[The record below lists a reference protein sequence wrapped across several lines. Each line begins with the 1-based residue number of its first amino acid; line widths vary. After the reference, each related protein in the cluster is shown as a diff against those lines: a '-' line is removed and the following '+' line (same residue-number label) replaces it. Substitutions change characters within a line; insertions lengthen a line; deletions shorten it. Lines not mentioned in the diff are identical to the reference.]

1 MGNTDSRIISSSG
14 SSGSGGPVRPTPDD
28 YDKRR
33 LTNLYN
39 TPVESAQ
46 VFKRKLLTGGSL
58 PFVYHEG
65 IRITINS
72 GAEYL
77 IHSTDASGAQVVTE
91 ARHMSNNWDPVG
103 EVLVPR
109 GNQTVGDL
117 MKTARRDGGY
127 ILPIKF
133 IASMDENEGQDQAT
147 TTPEAIE
154 TTTSVEPADAG
165 LDVPSPEK
173 EEVTAQEEAIEQ
185 IAAQQSPATEHS
197 ADTPTTAVDEQS
209 SDDTDQNVIEQSE
222 AITTSTVTE
231 IQTVI
236 TSAAESFT
244 NAEEPVVNDIAGASS
259 EPATGTENSI
269 ELLSQAT
276 DPTTAQAQTALSQTQ
291 PDLVQPQSLAPN
303 PQTPVLPQGGGD
315 QAPMHTTVT
324 MPAQQ
329 PTAMSEQQVQS
340 DAQQPI
346 DYKAVP
352 PPPSLTSNSDE
363 AQFNDAMA
371 RVRAIAAKLQQQQ
384 QTTPSTTTTVA
395 SAAETPSPSN
405 SHSHGSNQGVKRPHD
420 DSYVSHSSR
429 DKRDDHR
436 EDYRRDSHSRRER
449 NRYDDYGRESKRAT
463 YDSGSSRSDYESGS
477 RHRYGL
483 GSEERHRQ
491 HGSHYGP
498 GDSLRSGHILEE
510 FSVPNV
516 VVGLVIGRGGENL
529 KRIEKTTGAR
539 VQFSQDQ
546 PPDCIDRRVSI
557 SGPPEEVRSARS
569 MIRSL
574 VDDALASQAN
584 RRGDYGPSRAT
595 VTIHIPSSKVGV
607 VIGRGGETIRDLQD
621 RSGARINVT
630 PDNAANP
637 QSTDRPVTLIGDDAA
652 IQRAKALIDEI
663 IKGGDA
669 ALDRPNPKEYTSSSY
684 AGSMYGGESHGSSYN
699 ESHYGSGSQYGG
711 TGGTGGTGGKS
722 SQEKI
727 TIQVPNDTVGLIIGK
742 GGETV
747 KTLQQQS
754 GAKIQIEP
762 DHGPPTADRNV
773 HIIGTSE
780 TVAIAKSLIL
790 EKAASGNSGSGYQQS
805 GYQQSGSYSQ
815 QSGSYQQTS
824 GYQQN
829 SNYPQTSGYQQQS
842 NYPQS
847 SNYQQGTGY
856 QQTSYTQNSYPMQT
870 SQQNT
875 YGQTNTSSGDYNPS
889 ASSGYTATTYA
900 SSGVQPST
908 NYSQYSGYG
917 QTPTTYG
924 QYQTQPQYS
933 SYPQQSQYGQ
943 QQQPAVG
950 QTAAQ
955 PMGQPATT
963 GQPVSQIISQPLT
976 QSQAPFAKTGYYPT
990 QPTPADS
997 NKPQGTEVKQDTSTV
1012 SAAPQYGYQQYQY
1025 NYGATQSAASQYP
1038 SIANQPVSTAQGT
1051 YSTSTTSYTPAATTM
1066 HAASNTQGT
1075 GDQTSPQPTYS
1086 VGVLAGGGLLTNS
1099 GLPQRNSYNLKTKTV
1114 GGNREHVATKPEIT
1128 AP

>member
-1 MGNTDSRIISSSG
+1 
-14 SSGSGGPVRPTPDD
+14 
-28 YDKRR
+28 
-33 LTNLYN
+33 
-39 TPVESAQ
+39 
-46 VFKRKLLTGGSL
+46 
-58 PFVYHEG
+58 
-65 IRITINS
+65 
-72 GAEYL
+72 
-77 IHSTDASGAQVVTE
+77 
-91 ARHMSNNWDPVG
+91 
-103 EVLVPR
+103 
-109 GNQTVGDL
+109 
-117 MKTARRDGGY
+117 
-127 ILPIKF
+127 
-133 IASMDENEGQDQAT
+133 MDENENQDQT
-147 TTPEAIE
+147 TTTSAETIE
-154 TTTSVEPADAG
+154 TTVSVEPANAG
-165 LDVPSPEK
+165 LDLPSPEK
-173 EEVTAQEEAIEQ
+173 EIVAQEEAIEQ
-185 IAAQQSPATEHS
+185 IADKQSPATETHS
-197 ADTPTTAVDEQS
+197 ADPPTTAVDEQS
-209 SDDTDQNVIEQSE
+209 KIQ
-222 AITTSTVTE
+222 TE
-231 IQTVI
+231 ITPV
-236 TSAAESFT
+236 AESST
-244 NAEEPVVNDIAGASS
+244 NAEEPVVNANIAGTSS
-259 EPATGTENSI
+259 A
-269 ELLSQAT
+269 
-276 DPTTAQAQTALSQTQ
+276 
-291 PDLVQPQSLAPN
+291 
-303 PQTPVLPQGGGD
+303 
-315 QAPMHTTVT
+315 
-324 MPAQQ
+324 
-329 PTAMSEQQVQS
+329 
-340 DAQQPI
+340 
-346 DYKAVP
+346 
-352 PPPSLTSNSDE
+352 
-363 AQFNDAMA
+363 FNDAMA
-371 RVRAIAAKLQQQQ
+371 K
-384 QTTPSTTTTVA
+384 
-395 SAAETPSPSN
+395 
-405 SHSHGSNQGVKRPHD
+405 GVKRPHD
-420 DSYVSHSSR
+420 DSYMSHISR

-436 EDYRRDSHSRRER
+436 DDYRRDSHSRRER
-449 NRYDDYGRESKRAT
+449 NRYDDYGRESKRAI
-463 YDSGSSRSDYESGS
+463 YDSGSSRPDYESGS

-584 RRGDYGPSRAT
+584 RRSDYGPSRAT

-669 ALDRPNPKEYTSSSY
+669 ALDRPTPREYGSSSY
-684 AGSMYGGESHGSSYN
+684 GGSMYGGESHGNSY

-711 TGGTGGTGGKS
+711 SGGKS

-747 KTLQQQS
+747 KALQQQS

-790 EKAASGNSGSGYQQS
+790 EKAASGNRDRPRHQDHGRSGGYQQSGSGYQQSGS

-815 QSGSYQQTS
+815 GSNYQQTS
-824 GYQQN
+824 GYQPN
-829 SNYPQTSGYQQQS
+829 SNYPQTSGYQQS

-856 QQTSYTQNSYPMQT
+856 QQTSYTQSSYPVQT

-875 YGQTNTSSGDYNPS
+875 YGQTNTSSDYNPS
-889 ASSGYTATTYA
+889 LSSGYTATTYA

-917 QTPTTYG
+917 QTPATYS

-943 QQQPAVG
+943 QQPTVG

-955 PMGQPATT
+955 STGQPAST
-963 GQPVSQIISQPLT
+963 GQPVNQILSQPLA
-976 QSQAPFAKTGYYPT
+976 QSQAPFTKTGYYPT

-997 NKPQGTEVKQDTSTV
+997 SKPVQGAEVKQDSTTV
-1012 SAAPQYGYQQYQY
+1012 STASQYGYPQYQY
-1025 NYGATQSAASQYP
+1025 NYSATQSTPSQYT
-1038 SIANQPVSTAQGT
+1038 SITNQPASTAQGT
-1051 YSTSTTSYTPAATTM
+1051 YSTSTTSYTPAATTI
-1066 HAASNTQGT
+1066 HATTNTQGT

-1086 VGVLAGGGLLTNS
+1086 D
-1099 GLPQRNSYNLKTKTV
+1099 R
-1114 GGNREHVATKPEIT
+1114 
-1128 AP
+1128 